1 MQNKEKSEYDTVMSE
16 YYGDE
21 QVTALINLK
30 VDTKDADRIADRIAA
45 QDAVEELFLVTGDTD
60 IVAKVKFQSYGQLK
74 RFLIDIISNTPGVKE
89 SKTLMAV
96 TTFKENGELKYESNP
111 DEETETGQ

>member
-16 YYGDE
+16 YYGDD

-30 VDTKDADRIADRIAA
+30 VDTKEADRIAA
-45 QDAVEELFLVTGDTD
+45 RIAAHDAVEELFLVTGDTD
-60 IVAKVKFQSYGQLK
+60 VVAKVKFQNYGQLK
-74 RFLIDIISNTPGVKE
+74 RFLIDIISNIPGVKE

-96 TTFKENGELKYESNP
+96 TTFKENGELKYESGSE
-111 DEETETGQ
+111 EETEAGQ